1 MIYFDQHITISQL
14 THAHLSR
21 ILVETLVI
29 NDIPQNLLLPLAI
42 ACHYHDHGWQQ
53 WEDSPKISP
62 KTKTPLDFQNIKI
75 TQHITIWMHSREIAS
90 HQDPLVGYLVSKHN
104 YYLSSLTLAN
114 TNNSSDKEALLTFQK
129 KEAIIQNQLLSAIQ
143 NKPSESQLNRL
154 QHYLT
159 ITDYLSLIICL
170 NKTNHEKIINETMLS
185 IQKNN
190 NTFLIPLKLKH
201 PINYR
206 LHGYNLEKKS
216 YWSQIITIKSTT
228 E

>member
-21 ILVETLVI
+21 ILAETLVI
-29 NDIPQNLLLPLAI
+29 NDIPNHLLLPLAI

-53 WEDSPKISP
+53 WEKAPEINP
-62 KTKTPLDFQNIKI
+62 KTNAPLDFQNIDI

-114 TNNSSDKEALLTFQK
+114 TINESDKETLLTFQK
-129 KEAIIQNQLLSAIQ
+129 KEVIIQNQLLSAIQ

-154 QHYLT
+154 QYYLT
-159 ITDYLSLIICL
+159 IADYLSLIICL
-170 NKTNHEKIINETMLS
+170 NKTNHEKIINETKLS
-185 IQKNN
+185 LHKDNN
-190 NTFLIPLKLKH
+190 IFLISLNLKN
-201 PINYR
+201 PITYT
-206 LHGYNLEKKS
+206 LHGHNLKNKTNWSEK
-216 YWSQIITIKSTT
+216 IIIQSTT